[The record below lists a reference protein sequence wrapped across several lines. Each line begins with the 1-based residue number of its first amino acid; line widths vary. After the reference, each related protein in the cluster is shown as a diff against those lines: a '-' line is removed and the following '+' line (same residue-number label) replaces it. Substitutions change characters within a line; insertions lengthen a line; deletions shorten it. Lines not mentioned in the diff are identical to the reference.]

1 MTQWH
6 TIPAKFTSE
15 EKRILD
21 ILKEDYGLNYN
32 QSLRVGIEFFAR
44 LMAMIEYSQTAD
56 GKIIKKINRLGKKSM
71 KRWNADIKKTLEK
84 IPIEQQEA
92 EYEKFST
99 GRDKIFSQFD
109 NVFVKNRKKG
119 RKKLPRKR
127 GRPSKNENNIQ
138 TS

>member
-1 MTQWH
+1 MTEWH

-21 ILKEDYGLNYN
+21 ILKDVYGLNYN
-32 QSLRVGIEFFAR
+32 QSLRAGIEIFVR
-44 LMAMIEYSQTAD
+44 LMAVIEFQQMMDS
-56 GKIIKKINRLGKKSM
+56 KIVKKVNRLSKKSM
-71 KRWNADIKKTLEK
+71 KQLDADIKKTLEK

-99 GRDKIFSQFD
+99 GRDKIFSEFD
-109 NVFVKNRKKG
+109 KVFVKNRKKG

-127 GRPSKNENNIQ
+127 GRSSSRQ
-138 TS
+138 